1 MSRGRFG
8 RLWAI
13 RSDSRRGLCRRRS
26 TARSAPYPECC
37 VKVPGCWSSL
47 IRIGRSLLVDGLGE
61 GRAVA
66 GLGLCGPLEQRSA
79 GAGGVT
85 GGAEGGESLA
95 AVVVVEFG
103 VGGPGVEPEPG
114 SPGCCG
120 SATGEV
126 EQRCAEPS
134 AGFVSGDDH
143 PVYVQRVVLVA
154 AVVPQLGV
162 GGGVDGDRGD
172 R

>member
-13 RSDSRRGLCRRRS
+13 RSDSRRGLCRRTS

-61 GRAVA
+61 GPGGVGEGRAAA
-66 GLGLCGPLEQRSA
+66 GLGMCGPLEQRSA
-79 GAGGVT
+79 AAVGVT
-85 GGAEGGESLA
+85 GGAKVGESLA
-95 AVVVVEFG
+95 AVVVVELG

-134 AGFVSGDDH
+134 AGFVS
-143 PVYVQRVVLVA
+143 
-154 AVVPQLGV
+154 
-162 GGGVDGDRGD
+162 
-172 R
+172 